1 MSWFKRGKADSRN
14 SADHLSDNGS
24 TSSGR
29 SRTDTDPET
38 CLEVFQNHWTQA
50 QSIITARESNSIG
63 KNQEPCT
70 YDDVEAVVKNFEQM
84 INLLASEDG
93 LDENGQGMP
102 GPILHYLLEQ
112 NIFEKFCTWCQN
124 QAEYSEK
131 LKLEQLRMFEML
143 IGQSHQLLLIHKAVI
158 NPILR
163 LLSSCVQD
171 TNSRGI
177 ESRLV
182 LILHQ
187 ICASISQQTVILESF
202 FNANADHGPAKF
214 LIFSLLIPFI
224 HREGTIGQQS
234 RDSLLLIMTL
244 SSKHPHIGEFI
255 EKYSDFCPVLATG
268 LSGLYS
274 SLPRKIPVPAEDWY
288 QITQDDINQVPG
300 IQMFLNSLEFC
311 NAVVQISHSSISEQL
326 IEYIYKGFLV
336 PVMGPALHQNSREE
350 VIAATAYLELF
361 LRKITEPALTRA
373 FLKFILTEQNDE
385 IVILESLVT
394 RINSSTK
401 LLCVV
406 SLSLFKTL
414 IDKNCEDVLFQLI
427 LRYLIPCT
435 HVMVSQRRAVKDV
448 DLYGKSAEKFLSL
461 RPNCCVPD
469 PSESPKGGSSSP
481 TTDRFVGLGIAS
493 PSPALP
499 PASRPKRGLG
509 SFLRARKQEQ
519 EYQRT
524 RRRAASSLDT
534 PKTALSPAS
543 SKGSKLEHF
552 ETNYNDY
559 LQEARKSLENTCK
572 ACRCWTYPYD
582 GENPSPTVFTDLD
595 TPSSPDS
602 MCDDSKRTSL
612 GDSVLDST
620 VGNNT
625 TPGVLML
632 SHGNVNSTMFSD
644 SNTPTGA
651 TSPSIMSKGTAL
663 VNRDFRSYLA
673 LIDVT
678 SPDED
683 SKKTP
688 FYQSEVSEILRQYDS
703 THSERWSRSD
713 QEDIS
718 DFMSYL
724 TEVGTP
730 PEYEQDRTIEE
741 SILSLDSVLSDLCSG
756 SSGSNLYT
764 CLGSE
769 SSEND
774 SVFRNSVLGSTHSD
788 NQISPTPQNNGND
801 GTAFDVIDSKMMP
814 MMSEDVSDQLE
825 EQTSPGN
832 PQDATSFVEITL
844 SSFTSE
850 TNAHD
855 SLSKLKRTNSLTS
868 VNTKENGCRSPTKT
882 VSFSLPNPSM
892 QMPTLSSGIIQVPSA
907 DSSGKPTDTSPS
919 IGPFLSSLFSKLEGM
934 MQNNLSINLVL
945 TGVIAR
951 LAAYPQPL
959 LRSFLLNHNLVF
971 QPTVKSLVQVLTS
984 VRQKVDNYSYTLPN
998 FEDLLLQARQNL
1010 ATREENWR
1018 LGRNYSFLPQN
1029 VATTPTT
1036 PKTSPINNVNVQI
1049 KEKKKLSLTDLLFRR
1064 SPVGTKRPIA
1074 PPRRGAPQM
1083 EMVPG
1088 RGYRY
1093 VHRQKPPEPVLTNPM
1108 DSSKTRNIVYCALI
1122 LEEFVKELASF
1133 SQEHSVL
1140 LRDEGYYSN

>member
-1 MSWFKRGKADSRN
+1 MSWFKRGKADSRG
-14 SADHLSDNGS
+14 STADHLSDNGS

-38 CLEVFQNHWTQA
+38 CLEVFLNHWTQA
-50 QSIITARESNSIG
+50 QSIITARESNNTS
-63 KNQEPCT
+63 KKQEPCT
-70 YDDVEAVVKNFEQM
+70 YDDIEAVVKNFEQM

-124 QAEYSEK
+124 QPEYSEK

-163 LLSSCVQD
+163 LLSSCVQE

-182 LILHQ
+182 LVLHQ

-202 FNANADHGPAKF
+202 FNGNADHGPAKF

-288 QITQDDINQVPG
+288 QITQDDINNVPG

-326 IEYIYKGFLV
+326 IEFIYKGFLV

-361 LRKITEPALTRA
+361 LRKISEPALTRA

-414 IDKNCEDVLFQLI
+414 IDKNCEDVMFQLI

-435 HVMVSQRRAVKDV
+435 HVMVSQRRAVKDI

-469 PSESPKGGSSSP
+469 PSESPKAGNSSP
-481 TTDRFVGLGIAS
+481 STERCVGLGTAS
-493 PSPALP
+493 PSPAITS
-499 PASRPKRGLG
+499 ASRPKRGLG

-524 RRRAASSLDT
+524 RRRAATTVDT
-534 PKTALSPAS
+534 PKTAMSPANP
-543 SKGSKLEHF
+543 KGSKLEDF
-552 ETNYNDY
+552 ETDYNDY
-559 LQEARKSLENTCK
+559 LQEARKSLQNTCK

-582 GENPSPTVFTDLD
+582 GENPSPTVFTDYDL
-595 TPSSPDS
+595 PSSPESVTDS
-602 MCDDSKRTSL
+602 SKRL

-632 SHGNVNSTMFSD
+632 SHGNMNSSMFSD
-644 SNTPTGA
+644 STTPTGS
-651 TSPSIMSKGTAL
+651 TSPSIISKGTAL

-678 SPDED
+678 SPEED
-683 SKKTP
+683 TNRSP
-688 FYQSEVSEILRQYDS
+688 FYQSEVSEILRQYD
-703 THSERWSRSD
+703 TDRWSRSD
-713 QEDIS
+713 HEDIS

-730 PEYEQDRTIEE
+730 PEYEQSRTIED
-741 SILSLDSVLSDLCSG
+741 SILSLDSVLSSLCSG
-756 SSGSNLYT
+756 STSGSHLYNS
-764 CLGSE
+764 LEE
-769 SSEND
+769 SSTSECD
-774 SVFRNSVLGSTHSD
+774 QSALKSVETAQGD
-788 NQISPTPQNNGND
+788 NVISQTPQS
-801 GTAFDVIDSKMMP
+801 TFDVIDSKTMP
-814 MMSEDVSDQLE
+814 AFEDAPGQLE
-825 EQTSPGN
+825 EQVSNGN
-832 PQDATSFVEITL
+832 PDATSFVEITL
-844 SSFTSE
+844 SSFTSDA
-850 TNAHD
+850 NACD

-868 VNTKENGCRSPTKT
+868 MNIKENGCRSPTKS
-882 VSFSLPNPSM
+882 VSFSLPSPSM

-945 TGVIAR
+945 TGVISG

-1018 LGRNYSFLPQN
+1018 LGRNYSFLPQSA
-1029 VATTPTT
+1029 ATTPTT
-1036 PKTSPINNVNVQI
+1036 TKTSPINNVNIQI

-1064 SPVGTKRPIA
+1064 SPVGTKRPLA
-1074 PPRRGAPQM
+1074 PPRKGAPQM

-1093 VHRQKPPEPVLTNPM
+1093 VHRQKMPEQVPTNPM

>member
-1 MSWFKRGKADSRN
+1 MSWFKRGKADSRG
-14 SADHLSDNGS
+14 STADHLSDNGS

-38 CLEVFQNHWTQA
+38 CLEVFLNHWTQA
-50 QSIITARESNSIG
+50 QSIITARESNNTS
-63 KNQEPCT
+63 KKQEPCT
-70 YDDVEAVVKNFEQM
+70 YDDIEAVVKNFEQM

-124 QAEYSEK
+124 QPEYSEK

-163 LLSSCVQD
+163 LLSSCVQE

-182 LILHQ
+182 LVLHQ

-202 FNANADHGPAKF
+202 FNGNADHGPAKF

-288 QITQDDINQVPG
+288 QITQDDINNVPG

-326 IEYIYKGFLV
+326 IEFIYKGFLV
-336 PVMGPALHQNSREE
+336 PVMGPALHQDVSGLPLPLLDSPMFANSREE

-361 LRKITEPALTRA
+361 LRKISEPALTRA

-414 IDKNCEDVLFQLI
+414 IDKNCEDVMFQLI

-435 HVMVSQRRAVKDV
+435 HVMVSQRRAVKDI

-469 PSESPKGGSSSP
+469 PSESPKAGNSSP
-481 TTDRFVGLGIAS
+481 ST
-493 PSPALP
+493 
-499 PASRPKRGLG
+499 
-509 SFLRARKQEQ
+509 E
-519 EYQRT
+519 
-524 RRRAASSLDT
+524 RAATTVDT
-534 PKTALSPAS
+534 PKTAMSPANP
-543 SKGSKLEHF
+543 KGSKLEDF
-552 ETNYNDY
+552 ETDYNDY
-559 LQEARKSLENTCK
+559 LQEARKSLQNTCK

-582 GENPSPTVFTDLD
+582 GENPSPTVFTDYDL
-595 TPSSPDS
+595 PSSPESVTDS
-602 MCDDSKRTSL
+602 SKRL

-632 SHGNVNSTMFSD
+632 SHGNMNSSMFSD
-644 SNTPTGA
+644 STTPTGS
-651 TSPSIMSKGTAL
+651 TSPSIISKGTAL

-678 SPDED
+678 SPEED
-683 SKKTP
+683 TNRSP
-688 FYQSEVSEILRQYDS
+688 FYQSEVSEILRQYD
-703 THSERWSRSD
+703 TDRWSRSD
-713 QEDIS
+713 HEDIS

-730 PEYEQDRTIEE
+730 PEYEQSRTIED
-741 SILSLDSVLSDLCSG
+741 SILSLDSVLSSLCSG
-756 SSGSNLYT
+756 STSGSHLYNS
-764 CLGSE
+764 LEE
-769 SSEND
+769 SSTSECD
-774 SVFRNSVLGSTHSD
+774 QSALKSVETAQGD
-788 NQISPTPQNNGND
+788 NVISQTPQS
-801 GTAFDVIDSKMMP
+801 TFDVIDSKTMP
-814 MMSEDVSDQLE
+814 AFEDAPGQLE
-825 EQTSPGN
+825 EQVSNGN
-832 PQDATSFVEITL
+832 PDATSFVEITL
-844 SSFTSE
+844 SSFTSDA
-850 TNAHD
+850 NACD

-868 VNTKENGCRSPTKT
+868 MNIKENGCRSPTKS
-882 VSFSLPNPSM
+882 VSFSLPSPSM

-945 TGVIAR
+945 TGVISG

-1018 LGRNYSFLPQN
+1018 LGRNYSFLPQSA
-1029 VATTPTT
+1029 ATTPTT
-1036 PKTSPINNVNVQI
+1036 TKTSPINNVNIQI

-1064 SPVGTKRPIA
+1064 SPVGTKRPLA
-1074 PPRRGAPQM
+1074 PPRKGAPQM

-1093 VHRQKPPEPVLTNPM
+1093 VHRQKMPEQVPTNPM

>member
-1 MSWFKRGKADSRN
+1 MSWFKRGKSESR
-14 SADHLSDNGS
+14 SSDHLSDNGS

-29 SRTDTDPET
+29 SRTDTDPDT
-38 CLEVFQNHWTQA
+38 CLEVFKNHWTQA
-50 QSIITARESNSIG
+50 QIIITAKESNNIG
-63 KNQEPCT
+63 KNHEPCT

-112 NIFEKFCTWCQN
+112 NVFESFCTWCQN
-124 QAEYSEK
+124 QPEYTEK
-131 LKLEQLRMFEML
+131 LKMEQLRMFEVL
-143 IGQSHQLLLIHKAVI
+143 IGQSRQLLLIHKAVI

-171 TNSRGI
+171 THSRGI

-202 FNANADHGPAKF
+202 FNANADQGPAKF

-274 SLPRKIPVPAEDWY
+274 SLPRKIPVAAEDWF

-326 IEYIYKGFLV
+326 IEFIYKGFLV

-414 IDKNCEDVLFQLI
+414 IDKNCEDVIFQLI

-469 PSESPKGGSSSP
+469 PSESPKASNSSP
-481 TTDRFVGLGIAS
+481 TAERCVGLGIAS
-493 PSPALP
+493 PTPALP

-524 RRRAASSLDT
+524 RRRAATSMET
-534 PKTALSPAS
+534 PKTVLSQANP
-543 SKGSKLEHF
+543 KGSKLEHF
-552 ETNYNDY
+552 ETDYNDY
-559 LQEARKSLENTCK
+559 LLEARKALGNTSRACK
-572 ACRCWTYPYD
+572 TWVYPYD
-582 GENPSPTVFTDLD
+582 GDMPSPTVFTDLD

-602 MCDDSKRTSL
+602 VCDSSKNTTGL
-612 GDSVLDST
+612 GDSVLDNT

-625 TPGVLML
+625 TTGVLML
-632 SHGNVNSTMFSD
+632 SHGNMSSTVFSD
-644 SNTPTGA
+644 GSTPTGV
-651 TSPSIMSKGTAL
+651 TSPSITSRGTAL

-673 LIDVT
+673 LIDMT
-678 SPDED
+678 SPDEERR
-683 SKKTP
+683 TP

-703 THSERWSRSD
+703 SRYDAWSGSES
-713 QEDIS
+713 EDVS
-718 DFMSYL
+718 DFLSYL

-730 PEYEQDRTIEE
+730 PEYEQDRTIED
-741 SILSLDSVLSDLCSG
+741 SILSLDSVLSELCSG
-756 SSGSNLYT
+756 ASDSHLSNP
-764 CLGSE
+764 LGE
-769 SSEND
+769 TSENS
-774 SVFRNSVLGSTHSD
+774 SVFRNSLESQQSD
-788 NQISPTPQNNGND
+788 NQMFRTPRPVSQSND
-801 GTAFDVIDSKMMP
+801 GTTFDVIDSKVMH
-814 MMSEDVSDQLE
+814 MSEEVSDRSE
-825 EQTSPGN
+825 EQ

-844 SSFTSE
+844 SSFTSD
-850 TNAHD
+850 TSAHD
-855 SLSKLKRTNSLTS
+855 SLSKLTRTNSLTS
-868 VNTKENGCRSPTKT
+868 MNTKENGCRSPPKS

-892 QMPTLSSGIIQVPSA
+892 QMPTLSSGIIPVPST
-907 DSSGKPTDTSPS
+907 DSHGKPTDTSPS

-998 FEDLLLQARQNL
+998 FEDLLLQARKNL
-1010 ATREENWR
+1010 ATREENWK

-1029 VATTPTT
+1029 VSTTPTT
-1036 PKTSPINNVNVQI
+1036 PKTSPINNVNIQI

-1074 PPRRGAPQM
+1074 APRRGAPQM

-1093 VHRQKPPEPVLTNPM
+1093 VHRQKLPEPVPSNPM

-1122 LEEFVKELASF
+1122 LEEFVKELSSF

>member
-14 SADHLSDNGS
+14 TDHLSDNGS

-50 QSIITARESNSIG
+50 QSIIMARESSTLS
-63 KNQEPCT
+63 KNQESCS

-102 GPILHYLLEQ
+102 GPILHFLLEQ

-124 QAEYSEK
+124 QQEYTEK
-131 LKLEQLRMFEML
+131 LKLEQLRMFELL

-171 TNSRGI
+171 TNSQVI

-244 SSKHPHIGEFI
+244 SSKHPHIGEYI

-274 SLPRKIPVPAEDWY
+274 SLPRKIPVPAEDWF

-311 NAVVQISHSSISEQL
+311 NAVVQISHSSVSEQL

-336 PVMGPALHQNSREE
+336 PVMGPALHQDVSGLPLPLLDSPMFANSREE

-361 LRKITEPALTRA
+361 LRKISEPALTRA

-414 IDKNCEDVLFQLI
+414 VDKNCEDVMFQLI

-469 PSESPKGGSSSP
+469 LSESPKGSNSSP
-481 TTDRFVGLGIAS
+481 TAD
-493 PSPALP
+493 
-499 PASRPKRGLG
+499 
-509 SFLRARKQEQ
+509 
-519 EYQRT
+519 
-524 RRRAASSLDT
+524 RAASSIET
-534 PKTALSPAS
+534 PKTTLSPAS
-543 SKGSKLEHF
+543 SKGSRLEHY
-552 ETNYNDY
+552 ETDYNEY
-559 LQEARKSLENTCK
+559 LLEARKSLENTCK
-572 ACRCWTYPYD
+572 ACRIWAYPYD
-582 GENPSPTVFTDLD
+582 GDNPSPTVFTDLD

-602 MCDDSKRTSL
+602 VCDDSKRPSI
-612 GDSVLDST
+612 GESVLDST

-632 SHGNVNSTMFSD
+632 SHGNVNSAVFSD
-644 SNTPTGA
+644 GSTPTGL
-651 TSPSIMSKGTAL
+651 TSPSIISKGSAL

-683 SKKTP
+683 SKRAP
-688 FYQSEVSEILRQYDS
+688 FYQSEVSEILRHYDS
-703 THSERWSRSD
+703 SRSD
-713 QEDIS
+713 RWGASDEEDIS
-718 DFMSYL
+718 EFLSYL
-724 TEVGTP
+724 TLEVGTP
-730 PEYEQDRTIEE
+730 PEYEQDRTIED
-741 SILSLDSVLSDLCSG
+741 SILSLDSVLTGLCSETSG
-756 SSGSNLYT
+756 SSLSTQLEDTSGS
-764 CLGSE
+764 
-769 SSEND
+769 D
-774 SVFRNSVLGSTHSD
+774 SVFRSSAGSQLTD
-788 NQISPTPQNNGND
+788 NQILHTPSSQND
-801 GTAFDVIDSKMMP
+801 GTAFDVIDSKVMHV
-814 MMSEDVSDQLE
+814 SEDGSGRSE
-825 EQTSPGN
+825 EQTSPGY

-844 SSFTSE
+844 SSFTSD
-850 TNAHD
+850 TNVHD
-855 SLSKLKRTNSLTS
+855 SLSKLTRTNSLTS
-868 VNTKENGCRSPTKT
+868 VNTKENGCRSPTKS

-892 QMPTLSSGIIQVPSA
+892 QMPTLSSGIIQVPSS
-907 DSSGKPTDTSPS
+907 DSHGKPTDTSPT

-984 VRQKVDNYSYTLPN
+984 VRQKVDNYSYTIPN

-1010 ATREENWR
+1010 ASREENWR

-1036 PKTSPINNVNVQI
+1036 PKTSPINNINVQI

-1064 SPVGTKRPIA
+1064 SPVGTKRPLA
-1074 PPRRGAPQM
+1074 APRRGAPQM

-1093 VHRQKPPEPVLTNPM
+1093 VHRQRIPEPVPTNPM

-1140 LRDEGYYSN
+1140 FRDEGYHSN